1 MKTLVVYKSKTGF
14 TKKYAEW
21 IAQELSADIY
31 NHAEV
36 NKKILGKYDM
46 IIYGG
51 SLHAVGIEGMKLI
64 THNLDILKG
73 KKVIVFAVGA
83 SPYREEIVNEVRDK
97 NFSKEEQKYIHFYYL
112 RGGFNYTRL
121 PIFDKI
127 LMKLLYLK
135 LKRKK
140 VLTPDEKGMLNAYQ
154 KPADFTHKDNIKEIV
169 TYVRSLYN

>member
-1 MKTLVVYKSKTGF
+1 
-14 TKKYAEW
+14 
-21 IAQELSADIY
+21 
-31 NHAEV
+31 
-36 NKKILGKYDM
+36 
-46 IIYGG
+46 
-51 SLHAVGIEGMKLI
+51 VGIEGLKLI

-97 NFSKEEQKYIHFYYL
+97 NFTKEEKKYIHFYYL
-112 RGGFNYTRL
+112 RGGFNYTKL
-121 PIFDKI
+121 PLSDKI

-154 KPADFTHKDNIKEIV
+154 KPADFTRKDNIKEIIS
-169 TYVRSLYN
+169 YVRSLYN

>member
-1 MKTLVVYKSKTGF
+1 
-14 TKKYAEW
+14 
-21 IAQELSADIY
+21 
-31 NHAEV
+31 
-36 NKKILGKYDM
+36 
-46 IIYGG
+46 
-51 SLHAVGIEGMKLI
+51 
-64 THNLDILKG
+64 
-73 KKVIVFAVGA
+73 VIVFAVGA

-140 VLTPDEKGMLNAYQ
+140 VLTPDEKGMLNAYK
-154 KPADFTHKDNIKEIV
+154 KPADFTRKDNIKEIIS
-169 TYVRSLYN
+169 YVRSLYN